1 MNNDYKENLIRKF
14 LDGELSSEE
23 EADLMHSLA
32 DDASF
37 RKLLRLDMFLK
48 QGLKKPELDTFEV
61 PADFSDS
68 VMQKISSQF
77 TPEDELQKTWIP
89 EKIIHWLH
97 AFFQPRTISLRPAYG
112 LVVAILLIAFVFF
125 IPQQQ
130 EIPPDKSGG
139 QSESPAYISKT
150 VDEGNSVIWMRFVYA
165 DADAKSMAITGDFN
179 NWQPIQM
186 NRMQENNQ
194 TIWTVTIPLPH
205 KEIHYMF
212 LKNGKEWL
220 SDPLA
225 PQQQEDGFGHR
236 NSVIPL

>member
-1 MNNDYKENLIRKF
+1 MNDNYNENLIRKF
-14 LDGELSSEE
+14 IDRELSSEE

-32 DDASF
+32 DDVSF
-37 RKLLRLDMFLK
+37 RKMLRLDLLLK
-48 QGLKKPELDTFEV
+48 QDLKKTDIDAFEV

-68 VMQKISSQF
+68 VMQKINAQF
-77 TPEDELQKTWIP
+77 APGEALQKSGIS
-89 EKIIHWLH
+89 EHFKRWLNVLL
-97 AFFQPRTISLRPAYG
+97 QPRTVSVRPAYG
-112 LVVAILLIAFVFF
+112 LVVTALVIAFIFF
-125 IPQQQ
+125 VPQQQ
-130 EIPPDKSGG
+130 QVSSD
-139 QSESPAYISKT
+139 QSESSPAYISKT
-150 VDEGNSVIWMRFVYA
+150 ADEGNSVIWMRFVYA
-165 DADAKSMAITGDFN
+165 DADAKSMAIAGDFN

-194 TIWTVTIPLPH
+194 TIWTITIPLPR

-225 PQQQEDGFGHR
+225 PQQQNDGFGHR